1 MKCQQTEKSKQ
12 AEENRKRYPIT
23 AQIVDEV
30 REVFGNGVSVKST
43 NEKANYEH
51 TNSKNG

>member
-23 AQIVDEV
+23 AQIVDEF
-30 REVFGNGVSVKST
+30 REVFGNGVKLKQMT
-43 NEKANYEH
+43 ETRKD
-51 TNSKNG
+51 K